1 MFPTIFSL
9 GPFTIS
15 SFGFFLT
22 IAFLAA
28 VFVMWKIARV
38 YDVDEEAIL
47 DLSLL
52 TFLGAIFGAR
62 VYFILTHLS
71 LFDTPIKMILINRY
85 PGLSFWG
92 GGLAG
97 ILILCFFAFRLRLN
111 FWQIADFASVGV
123 SLGLVIGNI
132 GCFLGGCGYGIES
145 SLPIATP
152 VVGVIGKRLPISLIE
167 GLILTFVFTFL
178 YRRVLK
184 FHFSGLIASIFF
196 VLVGLTKLITEYFRG
211 DSKVFILWFGPGHL
225 YSATLVLLGVAIFYF
240 RSNRNIIND
249 LKIIVTLPQS
259 AKRRQ
264 ELLLSI
270 RKSWY
275 NSKIEWKI
283 RLGQALTSTVSTI
296 KSMKRRLNV
305 RTTPKNIS

>member
-22 IAFLAA
+22 IAFFAA
-28 VFVMWKIARV
+28 IFVMWKIARV
-38 YDVDEEAIL
+38 YDVDEEGIL

-52 TFLGAIFGAR
+52 TFMGAILGARI
-62 VYFILTHLS
+62 YFILTHFS
-71 LFDTPIKMILINRY
+71 LFDTPIKMVLINRY

-92 GGLAG
+92 GALAG
-97 ILILCFFAFRLRLN
+97 ILILYFFAFRLRLN
-111 FWQIADFASVGV
+111 FWQVADFASVGV

-132 GCFLGGCGYGIES
+132 GCFLGGCGYGIVS
-145 SLPIATP
+145 NLPIATP

-184 FHFSGLIASIFF
+184 FHFNGLIASIFL
-196 VLVGLTKLITEYFRG
+196 VLVGFTKLMTEYFRG
-211 DSKVFILWFGPGHL
+211 DSKVFVLWFGPGHL
-225 YSATLVLLGVAIFYF
+225 FSAFLVFLGVAIFYF
-240 RSNRNIIND
+240 RSNRNIIKD
-249 LKIIVTLPQS
+249 LKIIVVLAQS

-275 NSKIEWKI
+275 NSQIEWKI
-283 RLGQALTSTVSTI
+283 RLGKFITYTFSAPQR
-296 KSMKRRLNV
+296 MKRRLNV
-305 RTTPKNIS
+305 RTAPKNIS

>member
-9 GPFTIS
+9 GPLTIS

-38 YDVDEEAIL
+38 YDVDEEGIL

-52 TFLGAIFGAR
+52 TFLGAILGAR
-62 VYFILTHLS
+62 VYFILTHIS

-92 GGLAG
+92 GLMAA
-97 ILILCFFAFRLRLN
+97 ILMLYFFAFRFRLN
-111 FWQIADFASVGV
+111 FWQMADFASVGA
-123 SLGLVIGNI
+123 SLGLIIGNI

-145 SLPIATP
+145 SLPIATSI
-152 VVGVIGKRLPISLIE
+152 VGVIGKRLPVSLIE
-167 GLILTFVFTFL
+167 GLILTFVFIIL

-184 FHFSGLIASIFF
+184 FHFNGLIASIFF
-196 VLVGLTKLITEYFRG
+196 VLVGLTKFITEYFRG

-225 YSATLVLLGVAIFYF
+225 FSASLVLLGVAIFYF
-240 RSNRNIIND
+240 RSNRNMIND
-249 LKIIVTLPQS
+249 LKIVVTLPQS

-283 RLGQALTSTVSTI
+283 RLGKILSLTFSTI
-296 KSMKRRLNV
+296 GRMKRRLNV